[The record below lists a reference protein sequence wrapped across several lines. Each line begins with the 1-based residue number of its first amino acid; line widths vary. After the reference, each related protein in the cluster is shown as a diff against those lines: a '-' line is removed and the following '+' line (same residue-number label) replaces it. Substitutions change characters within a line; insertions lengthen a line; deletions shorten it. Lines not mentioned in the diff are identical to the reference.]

1 MGKHR
6 TRALFHY
13 IVTLIISKVIKR
25 VANSH
30 TLIGVAVQTY
40 FTTGWKRVKFL
51 VLKILEYLFSTKM
64 QEGFLF
70 DENNSTQATTA
81 ATTVST
87 NHHCPRVIIQVVVSI
102 LSFLASLL
110 VSISVAAG
118 GKDNTKNTENTNTES
133 SRLLP
138 FLGLLLKNPYRRII
152 FGLCLAD
159 MFLSYS
165 LAIGKRHQSIAA
177 VLCYNFLL
185 TCFYPSSHLQYI
197 LL

>member
-1 MGKHR
+1 M
-6 TRALFHY
+6 
-13 IVTLIISKVIKR
+13 
-25 VANSH
+25 
-30 TLIGVAVQTY
+30 
-40 FTTGWKRVKFL
+40 KRVKF
-51 VLKILEYLFSTKM
+51 LKILEYLFSTKM

-70 DENNSTQATTA
+70 ENNSTQVTA

-118 GKDNTKNTENTNTES
+118 GKDNTKNNTENTNTES